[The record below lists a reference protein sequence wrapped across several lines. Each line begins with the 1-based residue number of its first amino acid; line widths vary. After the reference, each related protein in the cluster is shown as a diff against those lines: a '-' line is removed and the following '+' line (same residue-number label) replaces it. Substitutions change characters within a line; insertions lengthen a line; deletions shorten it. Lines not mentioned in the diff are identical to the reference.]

1 MKKTVVFPQ
10 HNNYNYKHTFHL
22 FYCFHLLV
30 DRLSHSDMQY
40 SVSESTFFSYCFL
53 LDAME
58 VSKSFLTI
66 L

>member
-40 SVSESTFFSYCFL
+40 SVSESIFFHI
-53 LDAME
+53 A
-58 VSKSFLTI
+58 SF
-66 L
+66 